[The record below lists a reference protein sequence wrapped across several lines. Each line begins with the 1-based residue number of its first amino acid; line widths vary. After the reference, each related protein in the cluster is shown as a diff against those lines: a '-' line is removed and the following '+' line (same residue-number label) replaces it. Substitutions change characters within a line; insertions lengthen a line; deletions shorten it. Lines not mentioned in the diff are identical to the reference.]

1 MCVANWVKKGRARR
15 LARWVSGRSRAKKV
29 ALIRNNIA
37 PGARVLLV
45 GASPAE
51 GIGTESA
58 VEIGLLEHAEIT
70 CLVYEPYEGELWGR
84 PTVRGDARE
93 LPFPDSSFDYV
104 VSNAVIEHVGGP
116 DGARLLIAESLRVAR
131 VGYLHTTPNRWFP
144 VEPHIM
150 LPVLHWL
157 PEGARRRAFAAV
169 GFPAYTR
176 ENYWLFSKRT
186 LRQLG
191 TRASRCTGLWPAM
204 TLVAHSG
211 PLIRARPERQ
221 PPAELS

>member
-1 MCVANWVKKGRARR
+1 MARYTSAEVGTSRLPSIDPSTRTRTKMCVANWVKKGRARR

-70 CLVYEPYEGELWGR
+70 CLVYEPYEGDLWGR

-93 LPFPDSSFDYV
+93 LPCPDSCCDYV
-104 VSNAVIEHVGGP
+104 LVSEVIASVGGSA
-116 DGARLLIAESLRVAR
+116 GHGLA
-131 VGYLHTTPNRWFP
+131 
-144 VEPHIM
+144 
-150 LPVLHWL
+150 LP
-157 PEGARRRAFAAV
+157 
-169 GFPAYTR
+169 
-176 ENYWLFSKRT
+176 
-186 LRQLG
+186 
-191 TRASRCTGLWPAM
+191 
-204 TLVAHSG
+204 
-211 PLIRARPERQ
+211 
-221 PPAELS
+221 